1 MLCYRRRT
9 NDEASWQCILHR
21 TDGNGVTTK
30 TTCRIAGD
38 VDQLSRVQLDEVIRG
53 LETHGPKSSVDF
65 VAAADSDFL
74 KASRALPSSPER
86 LALLLSRLLD
96 GECDVLVLD
105 AISLPSRL
113 PTGLT
118 IGALTRRMTAV
129 DALVSSDGAI
139 LDELGDN
146 AMLATCSLR
155 REAQLRYYRPDLRI
169 VRTQG
174 SIDSLLQKVKGGSV
188 DCAVIAAADMERLNK
203 QEYVAELLTN
213 SVCVPAAGQG
223 SLAVLIRSSD
233 EQFRDVVQCIN
244 DPATHAMLR
253 AEWAFLEHVG
263 VDSSAPIAVLA
274 SIEGK
279 AIELEGMVAFPD
291 GSEKI
296 QCMVKG
302 AMGNE
307 EDLGSTLAKEI
318 LDAGGREVVEEF
330 RLA

>member
-1 MLCYRRRT
+1 M
-9 NDEASWQCILHR
+9 WQCILHR
-21 TDGNGVTTK
+21 TDGPDVTTK

-38 VDQLSRVQLDEVIRG
+38 VDQLSRVQLEEVIRG
-53 LETHGPKSSVDF
+53 LETHGPKHGIDF
-65 VAAADSDFL
+65 VAAADSEFL
-74 KASRALPSSPER
+74 KNSHALPASAER
-86 LALLLSRLLD
+86 LALLLSRLVN
-96 GECDVLVLD
+96 GECDALVLD
-105 AISLPSRL
+105 AASIPARLPS
-113 PTGLT
+113 GLT
-118 IGALTRRMTAV
+118 IGALTRRITPV
-129 DALVSSDGAI
+129 DALVANDGLI
-139 LDELGDN
+139 LDEMPDN
-146 AMLATCSLR
+146 AMLATSSLR

-174 SIDSLLQKVKGGSV
+174 SVDSMLQKVKGGSV
-188 DCAVIAAADMERLNK
+188 DCAVMAAADVERLNK

-213 SVCVPAAGQG
+213 SVCVPSAGQG
-223 SLAVLIRSSD
+223 ALAVLIRSS
-233 EQFRDVVQCIN
+233 EELFRDVVQCIN
-244 DPATHAMLR
+244 DPATHTMLR
-253 AEWAFLEHVG
+253 AEWSFLEHVG
-263 VDSSAPIAVLA
+263 VDATAPIAVLA

-318 LDAGGREVVEEF
+318 LDAGGREVIEEF

>member
-1 MLCYRRRT
+1 M
-9 NDEASWQCILHR
+9 
-21 TDGNGVTTK
+21 TTK

-53 LETHGPKSSVDF
+53 LEAHGPKSAIDF

-74 KASRALPSSPER
+74 KSSKALPASAER
-86 LALLLSRLLD
+86 LAILLSRLVD
-96 GECDVLVLD
+96 GECDALVLD
-105 AISLPSRL
+105 AAALPTRL
-113 PTGLT
+113 PLGLT
-118 IGALTRRMTAV
+118 IGALTRRITPV
-129 DALVSSDGAI
+129 DAVVSNDGCI
-139 LDELGDN
+139 LDEMPDN
-146 AMLATCSLR
+146 AMLATSSLR
-155 REAQLRYYRPDLRI
+155 REAQLRYYRPDLKI

-174 SIDSLLQKVKGGSV
+174 SVDSIMQKVKGGSV
-188 DCAVIAAADMERLNK
+188 DCAVMAAADVERLNK

-223 SLAVLIRSSD
+223 ALAVLIRSTE

-244 DPATHAMLR
+244 DPATYAMLR
-253 AEWAFLEHVG
+253 AEWSFLEHVG

-279 AIELEGMVAFPD
+279 AMELEGMVAFPD

-296 QCMVKG
+296 LCMVKG
-302 AMGNE
+302 HVGQE

-318 LDAGGREVVEEF
+318 LDAGGREVIEEF

>member
-1 MLCYRRRT
+1 M
-9 NDEASWQCILHR
+9 
-21 TDGNGVTTK
+21 TTK

-53 LETHGPKSSVDF
+53 LEAHGPKHGFDF
-65 VAAADSDFL
+65 VAAADSDSL
-74 KASRALPSSPER
+74 KNSKALPASAER
-86 LALLLSRLLD
+86 LALLLSRLVN
-96 GECDVLVLD
+96 GECDALVID
-105 AISLPSRL
+105 AVSLPARL
-113 PTGLT
+113 PSGLT

-129 DALVSSDGAI
+129 DALVSNDGAI
-139 LDELGDN
+139 LDEMPDN
-146 AMLATCSLR
+146 ATLATSSLR

-174 SIDSLLQKVKGGSV
+174 SIDSMLQKVRGGSV
-188 DCAVIAAADMERLNK
+188 DCAVLAACDVERLNK

-213 SVCVPAAGQG
+213 QVCVPAAGQG
-223 SLAVLIRSSD
+223 ALAVLIRSAE

-253 AEWAFLEHVG
+253 AEWSFLEHVG

-302 AMGNE
+302 SMGHE
-307 EDLGSTLAKEI
+307 EDLGATLAKEI
-318 LDAGGREVVEEF
+318 LEAGGREVVDEF